1 MLSVPIRLLI
11 PLWLFGRA
19 LLRHL
24 LLILLYAGLGADA
37 FEAVGIVG
45 WGVFALLGAAFGVVG
60 TVVTWRRHYPRR
72 KLLWVHGVG
81 GLTGIAATAL
91 HPLGSMPALVLTLA
105 LVALPCR
112 DCIRL
117 TLPVQEAR

>member
-1 MLSVPIRLLI
+1 MPIRLLI

-24 LLILLYAGLGADA
+24 LLILLYAGVNARA
-37 FEAVGIVG
+37 FEAIGITG
-45 WGVFALLGAAFGVVG
+45 WSVFVLVGAAFGLVG
-60 TVVTWRRHYPRR
+60 AAVTWRHHYPRR

-81 GLTGIAATAL
+81 GLAGIAATAL
-91 HPLGSMPALVLTLA
+91 HPLGSIPALVLTLA

-117 TLPVQEAR
+117 TLPLQETR